1 VSQSHTDSHAVETT
15 KATLDDPLT
24 DHMYDGIQEYDNPT
38 PGWWHLIF
46 LGSIGFSIL
55 YVLVYHFS
63 PMIPTLHERHAAREA
78 HLLEVQFGEL
88 RKLPDGEP
96 KIRTVMGEPKWL
108 EQGSAIF
115 KANCALCHG
124 QQGEGLVGPNMTDDS
139 YKNIKD
145 LAGMVDVVTNGAA
158 NGAMPAQKTIL
169 NKDEISLVVGYV
181 ASLRGKNLP
190 GPRPAEGEIIPPFP
204 PPLTMDQAAS
214 GG

>member
-1 VSQSHTDSHAVETT
+1 MSHSNTDSHAVETT

-55 YVLVYHFS
+55 YVLIYHLS
-63 PMIPTLHERHAAREA
+63 PMIPTLHERHASAEAR
-78 HLLEVQFGEL
+78 LLEVQFGEL
-88 RKLPDGEP
+88 NKLPDGEE
-96 KIRTVMGEPKWL
+96 KLLTIMGEPKWL
-108 EQGSAIF
+108 DQGASIF
-115 KANCALCHG
+115 QANCALCHG
-124 QQGEGLVGPNMTDDS
+124 QQGEGLVGPNMTDDY
-139 YKNIKD
+139 YKNATD
-145 LAGMVDVVTNGAA
+145 LSSMVSVVEDGAA

-169 NKDEISLVVGYV
+169 NKNEISLVVAYV

-204 PPLTMDQAAS
+204 APIST